1 MSQSSPLKRWPQEFL
16 SFLTWCSKK
25 SSWHRSLLSVKK
37 NTLYCLALPPIRALL
52 SFSFTFSL
60 GSSSR
65 YECVRGTGC
74 KDGDYGKQGIKKGN
88 QLGLFSI
95 LDLIVPTALR
105 VFVLLGRFP
114 SLVWPSGQ
122 YQRIWKK
129 VRPFVLLSGRKLVGL
144 SHHLIWKV
152 RVGKGFCAFFHPNML
167 EKVKGSHTFRNK
179 TPLYPLRVLPPQL
192 QCMAWLAR
200 NFI

>member
-52 SFSFTFSL
+52 SFSFTFSQ
-60 GSSSR
+60 GSSSC

-95 LDLIVPTALR
+95 LDLVVPTALR
-105 VFVLLGRFP
+105 LFVLLGGFP

-129 VRPFVLLSGRKLVGL
+129 VRPFVL
-144 SHHLIWKV
+144 
-152 RVGKGFCAFFHPNML
+152 CQDEN
-167 EKVKGSHTFRNK
+167 
-179 TPLYPLRVLPPQL
+179 
-192 QCMAWLAR
+192 WLACHTTSFEKCELER
-200 NFI
+200 DFARFSTQICWRK

>member
-1 MSQSSPLKRWPQEFL
+1 MRIEGVSINRPSPGLLVSQSSPLKRWPPEFL

-25 SSWHRSLLSVKK
+25 STWHRSLLSVKK

-105 VFVLLGRFP
+105 VFVLLGGFP

-144 SHHLIWKV
+144 SRHHI
-152 RVGKGFCAFFHPNML
+152 
-167 EKVKGSHTFRNK
+167 
-179 TPLYPLRVLPPQL
+179 
-192 QCMAWLAR
+192 
-200 NFI
+200 

>member
-1 MSQSSPLKRWPQEFL
+1 MSQSSPLIIKRWPQEFL

-88 QLGLFSI
+88 QLGLFLFWTSLYQLLCVSLFFWADFLPWYGQVDNI
-95 LDLIVPTALR
+95 KEFGKKYVLLFCVRTKIGWLVTPPHLKSASWKGILR
-105 VFVLLGRFP
+105 VFP
-114 SLVWPSGQ
+114 PK
-122 YQRIWKK
+122 Y
-129 VRPFVLLSGRKLVGL
+129 VGE
-144 SHHLIWKV
+144 SK
-152 RVGKGFCAFFHPNML
+152 R
-167 EKVKGSHTFRNK
+167 
-179 TPLYPLRVLPPQL
+179 
-192 QCMAWLAR
+192 
-200 NFI
+200 